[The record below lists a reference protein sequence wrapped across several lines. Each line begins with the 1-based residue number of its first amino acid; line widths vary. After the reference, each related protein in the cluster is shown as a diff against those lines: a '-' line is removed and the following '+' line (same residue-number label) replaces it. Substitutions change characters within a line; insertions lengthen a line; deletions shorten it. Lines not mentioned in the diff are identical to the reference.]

1 MKKSLILLTKF
12 AGSLLQTQSNL
23 SKISMSAPNYKHQI
37 YIKGA
42 NIHNLKNVE
51 LSIPKNKLV
60 VFTGVSGSGKTSLCI
75 DTLFAEGQRRYV
87 ESLSSYARQFLSRMT
102 KPDVESI
109 KGLCPAIAI
118 DQQVSGKTTRATVG
132 SLTEVY
138 DYLRV
143 LFSRIGHTY
152 SPISGKLV
160 AKDEVQDVVNYI
172 LNKKEGSKLIISY
185 PYIIKDTWK
194 NELNLLMQKGFT
206 RVNIAGTLVKIESL
220 LEEPRVKNASIE
232 IVVDRLVVNN
242 DESFQNR
249 VSDSV
254 QTCFYE
260 SGGDCIITDLETG
273 SESFNNR
280 FEADGMTFEEPTPQ
294 FLNFN
299 SPTGAC
305 QTCEGFGTVIGI
317 DEDLVIPNKNLSV
330 YQEAIVCWKGDK
342 MKEWLQE
349 LLYNADKF
357 NFPIHRPIKDLTK
370 EEYKL
375 LWKGNKHF
383 SGIDEFFK
391 YVEKNTYKIQYR
403 VMLSR
408 YRGRTTC
415 RACNG
420 TRLRE
425 DADYVKIDGKSI
437 MDILIL
443 PIDEVCDFFKNI
455 QLNDY
460 DKKVAERIL
469 FEVNI
474 RLNMLN
480 DVGLGYLTLS
490 RLANSLSGGESQRIK
505 LTRSLGSNL
514 TASMY
519 ILDEPSIGLHPRDTG
534 RLIKVLQNLR
544 DLGNTVIVVEHDED
558 IILAADYLVDM
569 GPQAGRF
576 GGEVVF
582 SGEANLIKKTDTLT
596 AQYITERKK
605 IELPTQRRKAIN
617 HIFLKGATQHNLKN
631 VDIKI
636 PLQCMT
642 VVSGVSGSGK
652 TTLIKQ
658 ILYPALKKEVEG
670 FSEKTGSHSSIEG
683 DLKKISQVEMIDQ
696 NPLGRN
702 SRSNPVTYVKAYD
715 PIRDLYTRQ
724 KLSKLRGFKPKHFS
738 FNVEGGRCETC
749 KGEGEVVIEMQF
761 LADVGLVC
769 EDCKGKRFKEEVLE
783 VKYKDKSIY
792 ETLEMGIDE
801 AIEFFASEKDIV
813 SKLLPLEEVG
823 LGYVKLGQSSSTLSG
838 GEAQRLKL
846 ASFLTKG
853 QNSSPILFIF
863 DEPTTGLH
871 FDDVNKLMKAFNALI
886 AIGHT
891 VVIIEHHPD
900 VIKCADWLIELGPD
914 GGKNGGFLVFEGVPE
929 DLLSVTNSPTLP
941 FIKSKLKK

>member
-1 MKKSLILLTKF
+1 
-12 AGSLLQTQSNL
+12 
-23 SKISMSAPNYKHQI
+23 MSSANPKHEI

-42 NIHNLKNVE
+42 NVHNLKNVS

-132 SLTEVY
+132 SLTEIY

-143 LFSRIGHTY
+143 LYSRIGKTY
-152 SPISGKLV
+152 SPISGKV
-160 AKDEVQDVVNYI
+160 VQKDEVQDVVNFI
-172 LNKKEGSKLIISY
+172 MAKPQGSKLIISY
-185 PYIIKDTWK
+185 PYTIKDTWK
-194 NELNLLMQKGFT
+194 NELSLLIQKGFT
-206 RVNIAGTLVKIESL
+206 RVNIGGTLVKIESL
-220 LEEPRVKNASIE
+220 LDEPKMKNASIE
-232 IVVDRLVVNN
+232 IVVDRIVINEE
-242 DESFQNR
+242 ESLQSR

-260 SGGDCIITDLETG
+260 SHGDCMVSDMDSGEK
-273 SESFNNR
+273 EYFNNR

-299 SPTGAC
+299 SPGGAC
-305 QTCEGFGTVIGI
+305 KTCEGFGTVIGI

-342 MKEWLQE
+342 MREWLEE

-357 NFPIHRPIKDLTK
+357 NFPIHRPIKELSK

-375 LWKGNKHF
+375 LWKGNKYF
-383 SGIDEFFK
+383 SGLDEFFR

-415 RACNG
+415 RSCNG
-420 TRLRE
+420 SRLRE
-425 DADYVKIDGKSI
+425 DADYVKINGKSI
-437 MDILIL
+437 MDILL
-443 PIDEVCDFFKNI
+443 MPIDEVNDFFKNI
-455 QLNDY
+455 TLSEYEQ
-460 DKKVAERIL
+460 KVAERVL
-469 FEVNI
+469 FEINI
-474 RLNMLN
+474 RLSMLN
-480 DVGLGYLTLS
+480 DIGLGYLTLN

-534 RLIKVLQNLR
+534 RLIKVLKNLR
-544 DLGNTVIVVEHDED
+544 DMGNTVIVVEHDED
-558 IILAADYLVDM
+558 VILEADYLVDM

-582 SGEANLIKKTDTLT
+582 SGEAELIKKSDTLT
-596 AQYITERKK
+596 AQYITERKQ
-605 IELPTQRRKAIN
+605 IELPEKRRKAIN
-617 HIFLKGATQHNLKN
+617 HIYLKGATQHNLKN

-652 TTLIKQ
+652 TTLIKK
-658 ILYPALKKEVEG
+658 ILYPALKKEIEG
-670 FSEKTGSHSSIEG
+670 FGEKPGSFSSIEG
-683 DLKKISQVEMIDQ
+683 DLKKIKVVELIDQ

-715 PIRDLYTRQ
+715 PIRDLFARQ
-724 KLSKLRGFKPKHFS
+724 QLSKIRGFKPKHFS

-749 KGEGEVVIEMQF
+749 KGEGEVVVEMQF
-761 LADVGLVC
+761 LADVNLVC
-769 EDCKGKRFKEEVLE
+769 EDCKGKRFKDEVLE
-783 VKYKDKSIY
+783 VKYRDKNIY
-792 ETLEMGIDE
+792 EILDMGIDE
-801 AIEFFASEKDIV
+801 AIEFFANEKDIV
-813 SKLLPLEEVG
+813 SKLQPLEEVG

-853 QNSSPILFIF
+853 QSADPILFIF

-871 FDDVNKLMKAFNALI
+871 FDDVNKLMKAFYALI

-900 VIKCADWLIELGPD
+900 VIKCADWLIELGPE
-914 GGKNGGFLVFEGVPE
+914 GGKNGGYLIFEGVPE
-929 DLLSVTNSPTLP
+929 DIMKENNSPTMP
-941 FIKSKLKK
+941 FLKTKLKKTT